1 MANYYAS
8 ARTNYF
14 NVKDG
19 DAFVEVFNNI
29 DGVEVIREHSSDD
42 SGKYGLL
49 STGEAGFPSWIY
61 DEESGGDETE
71 IDIMQMVSEHLID
84 ADEIAIF
91 MEAGAEKLRYIIGSA
106 FAINGEGDGRF
117 LDLNGIYDLAK
128 ELTDRPD
135 DITRA
140 EY

>member
-19 DAFVEVFNNI
+19 EAFTKTFNAI
-29 DGVEVIREHSSDD
+29 PEVEVIREHSSEDT
-42 SGKYGLL
+42 GKYGLL
-49 STGEAGFPSWIY
+49 CTGEAGFPSWIY
-61 DEESGGDETE
+61 NEDDGDETE
-71 IDIMQMVSEHLID
+71 IDIMKMVSEHLID
-84 ADEIAIF
+84 ADEIAVF
-91 MEAGAEKLRYIIGSA
+91 LEAGAEKLRYIIGSA

-117 LDLNGIYDLAK
+117 VDLNLIYDMAK
-128 ELTDRPD
+128 EITDRPD
-135 DITRA
+135 DISRA